1 MQINFQN
8 VEEIIFYNEEIWKKI
23 PDLIHLRDQWRIS
36 RITPMLKAMGR
47 KAILDFLRTIKPYH
61 EEALSEYFKDTVTID
76 RIENHLVINKEF
88 LVEDDHVDFD
98 IYENFTGFS
107 TYRKKD
113 QVHITFW
120 R

>member
-36 RITPMLKAMGR
+36 KMTPMLKAMGR
-47 KAILDFLRTIKPYH
+47 KAMLDFLRTAKH
-61 EEALSEYFKDTVTID
+61 SHADALSDHFGELVTID
-76 RIENHLVINKEF
+76 KLENHLVINSEF
-88 LVEDDHVDFD
+88 LVDNDHVDFN

-107 TYRKKD
+107 TYRKD
-113 QVHITFW
+113 NEVFITFW